1 MVPGELRVLPELPRN
16 RNGKLDRALLRT
28 LASEPPAIEPLAAG
42 SPSAEPPSA
51 QSPPVQAPAAHLT
64 GDPLTAQ
71 VTAAWAEVLGRPT
84 VPSDV
89 NFFDLGGHSLA
100 MFKLQDALEQH
111 CGLRPSIVALFQETT
126 VTAQVALIRAGREQG
141 EDASAG
147 SSAEAA
153 RRARTARLRQQRARK
168 GVSR

>member
-1 MVPGELRVLPELPRN
+1 M
-16 RNGKLDRALLRT
+16 
-28 LASEPPAIEPLAAG
+28 
-42 SPSAEPPSA
+42 
-51 QSPPVQAPAAHLT
+51 
-64 GDPLTAQ
+64 
-71 VTAAWAEVLGRPT
+71 
-84 VPSDV
+84 PSDV

-100 MFKLQDALEQH
+100 MFKLQDALERH

-126 VTAQVALIRAGREQG
+126 VRAQVALIRADREQG
-141 EDASAG
+141 KDAPAG